1 MKTDDWIAMLATGA
15 EPVPAHA
22 LERHLGTAL
31 VAGVAGAGV
40 LMLLVFGLRP
50 ELAQMAALPMFSTY
64 RIALAIDALIT
75 ADMAENNF
83 GVLCIHPDM
92 QIVFELLKRKFTLPM
107 SEEQAKSP
115 AVRRYMINQLGS
127 SNPAGVETLLRV
139 IPVPVEA

>member
-1 MKTDDWIAMLATGA
+1 MQQQVEMQFQWKRHETKEVIVAVTKAVILGYNAIDKLLAM
-15 EPVPAHA
+15 
-22 LERHLGTAL
+22 
-31 VAGVAGAGV
+31 
-40 LMLLVFGLRP
+40 
-50 ELAQMAALPMFSTY
+50 LPMFSTY

-92 QIVFELLKRKFTLPM
+92 QIVFELLKRMFTLRM

-115 AVRRYMINQLGS
+115 AVRRYMIIQVGS
-127 SNPAGVETLLRV
+127 SNSAGVETLLRV

>member
-1 MKTDDWIAMLATGA
+1 MQQQIEMQFQWK
-15 EPVPAHA
+15 
-22 LERHLGTAL
+22 RHETKEVIVAVTKAVILGYNTKDK
-31 VAGVAGAGV
+31 
-40 LMLLVFGLRP
+40 LL
-50 ELAQMAALPMFSTY
+50 AALPMFSTY

-127 SNPAGVETLLRV
+127 SNPAGVDTLLRV

>member
-1 MKTDDWIAMLATGA
+1 MQQQIEMQFQWK
-15 EPVPAHA
+15 
-22 LERHLGTAL
+22 RHETKEVIVAVTKAVILGYNTKDK
-31 VAGVAGAGV
+31 
-40 LMLLVFGLRP
+40 LL
-50 ELAQMAALPMFSTY
+50 AALPMFSTY

-127 SNPAGVETLLRV
+127 RNPAGVETLLRV

>member
-1 MKTDDWIAMLATGA
+1 MQQQIEMQFQWKRHETKEVIVAVTKAVILGYNTKDKLLA
-15 EPVPAHA
+15 V
-22 LERHLGTAL
+22 
-31 VAGVAGAGV
+31 
-40 LMLLVFGLRP
+40 
-50 ELAQMAALPMFSTY
+50 LPMFSTY

-92 QIVFELLKRKFTLPM
+92 QIVFELLKRKFMLPM

-115 AVRRYMINQLGS
+115 AVRRSVINQLGS

-139 IPVPVEA
+139 NPVPVEA